1 MRAALNGAVLAAAAG
16 AASAAY
22 QAVCEARD
30 RSRYPP
36 PGRLVD
42 VGGRCLHVV
51 DAGQGTPAIII
62 IPALGE
68 NVLGW
73 LPIVHALEG
82 ETRVCVYDRAGIG
95 WSDPPPRRRRTPD
108 DMARDLRLLVD
119 AAGIAPPY
127 IVAGHSLG
135 GIVAR
140 RFAAQW
146 PDAVAGMVLI
156 DSSHEEQLRR
166 LPFSQGSRSRLLWW
180 ALRRQARILGARRI
194 AGDLGVIR
202 GLDAEAAREAPPEFA
217 AVTRAFI
224 LSTHR
229 RRVNVRELLA
239 LARLRAHPPS
249 LGSLPLTV
257 LTRTQNLWPEW
268 IVMQDELAALSTD
281 STHLYA
287 LNAGHYIHL
296 DEPGPVLLAIR
307 DLTTR
312 YRNRNV
318 SP

>member
-1 MRAALNGAVLAAAAG
+1 VKPTTRAALNAAALAAAG
-16 AASAAY
+16 AAY

-30 RSRYPP
+30 RHRYPP
-36 PGRLVD
+36 PGRLAD
-42 VGGRCLHVV
+42 IGGRCLHLV
-51 DAGQGTPAIII
+51 DAGQGTPAVVI

-73 LPIVHALEG
+73 LPIVRALED
-82 ETRVCVYDRAGIG
+82 ETCVCVYDRAGIG
-95 WSDPPPRRRRTPD
+95 WSDPPPRRRCTPD
-108 DMARDLRLLVD
+108 HMAKDLRLLLD

-140 RFAAQW
+140 RFATRW
-146 PDAVAGMVLI
+146 PDAVAGLVLI
-156 DSSHEEQLRR
+156 DSSHEEQPGR
-166 LPFSQGSRSRLLWW
+166 LPFSQASQSRLLWR
-180 ALRRQARILGARRI
+180 ALRQQARILGARRI
-194 AGDLGVIR
+194 AVNLGLIR
-202 GLDAEAAREAPPEFA
+202 GPDAEAAREAPPEFA

-224 LSTHR
+224 LSTRR
-229 RRVNVRELLA
+229 RRVNIRELLA
-239 LARLRAHPPS
+239 LARLREHPPG

-257 LTRTQNLWPEW
+257 LTRTRNPWPEW
-268 IVMQDELAALSTD
+268 TVMQDELAALSID

-296 DEPGPVLLAIR
+296 DEPGAVLLAIR

-312 YRNRNV
+312 YRNQNV